1 MRSSLFILLF
11 TTIQMSS
18 QVVSVE
24 ERKIFLDGEEY
35 RINGICYARGEGNG
49 ETSGFSYVD
58 DIPLLVE
65 ANVNTIRT
73 YSQITNVAE
82 LNAFADAGI
91 KIIMHLNENSYTWY
105 VNQYKDHPAILM
117 WESGNEFNYHPEWFE
132 GNVDNWYNQL
142 ETAAANV
149 KTIDPNHPVSTG
161 HGEVP
166 SLDVINSCPSVDVW
180 GMNVYRFLNT
190 TSAIT
195 DLANFSDK
203 AMYISESGADSYN
216 NNQQSE
222 NESQQALA
230 TEQILNTV
238 LSYSDL
244 CVGITLFEFCDEWWK
259 AGDPNSHDPGGFPIS
274 VAFDNFANEEY
285 WGIVNRDRTKKE
297 SFYVVQEIYGNQT
310 GGSGTN
316 EDLITFLES
325 GTWRLHTEV
334 SGYRGVGP
342 GDSFSPEWWNSTANE
357 DLLTNGLYD
366 DRFNFY
372 GTSISGQ
379 SILQV
384 DTGDDGS
391 IMGKKPEI
399 DAAFDPTNNN
409 NYAADNEFNEYY
421 SYPKSDYSDS
431 FVLSNEDETI
441 ETITFDSNGGLG
453 FYTALNN
460 QQYQVLDRTETTMY
474 LRNVGSEE
482 KSWYGK
488 FTTDILS
495 NPEAEQLEM
504 ILFPNPV
511 NTDYVTIKTFL
522 GGIKYVE
529 IFDINGRL
537 VLKQSLQ
544 SELLNISQF
553 NTGLFFVKVTM
564 NGKSSTSKLVVY

>member
-1 MRSSLFILLF
+1 MTRLFFILLF
-11 TTIQMSS
+11 TSLEIFS

-24 ERKIFLDGEEY
+24 DRKIFVDGDEY

-49 ETSGFSYVD
+49 ETSGFSYTD

-65 ANVNTIRT
+65 ANVNTVRT
-73 YSQITNVAE
+73 YSSMTDVNE
-82 LNAFADAGI
+82 LNAFAEAGI

-117 WESGNEFNYHPEWFE
+117 WEFGNEFNYHPEWFG
-132 GNVDNWYNQL
+132 GNIDNWYDLL
-142 ETAAANV
+142 ETAAENV

-161 HGEVP
+161 NGEVP
-166 SLDVINSCPSVDVW
+166 SLEVINSCPSVDVW
-180 GMNVYRFLNT
+180 GMNIYRFLNT
-190 TSAIT
+190 VSAIT
-195 DLANFSDK
+195 ELASYSDK

-216 NNQQSE
+216 NNSQSD

-230 TEQILNTV
+230 TEHILNTV
-238 LSYSDL
+238 LSYSNL
-244 CVGITLFEFCDEWWK
+244 CAGITLFEFCDEWWK
-259 AGDPNSHDPGGFPIS
+259 AGDPSSHDSGGFAVS
-274 VAFDNFANEEY
+274 VAYDNFANEEY

-297 SFYVVQEIYGNQT
+297 SFYVVQEIYGNQ
-310 GGSGTN
+310 GGNGTN

-325 GTWRLHTEV
+325 GTWRLQTEV

-342 GDSFSPEWWNSTANE
+342 GDSFSAEWWNSSANE
-357 DLLTNGLYD
+357 DASTNGLYD

-379 SILQV
+379 SILEI

-399 DAAFDPTNNN
+399 DAAFDPTNSN
-409 NYAADNEFNEYY
+409 NYIADNEFNEYY

-431 FVLSNEDETI
+431 FVLSNEGETT

-460 QQYQVLDRTETTMY
+460 QQYQVIDRTETTMY
-474 LRNVGSEE
+474 LRNVGSEGN
-482 KSWYGK
+482 SWYGK
-488 FTTDILS
+488 FTTDVLS
-495 NPEAEQLEM
+495 NPEVEQLEM

-522 GGIKYVE
+522 RGIKYVE

-537 VLKQSLQ
+537 VLKQSLD

-553 NTGLFFVKVTM
+553 NAGLFFVKVTM
-564 NGKSSTSKLVVY
+564 DGKSSTSKLVVY

>member
-1 MRSSLFILLF
+1 MYC
-11 TTIQMSS
+11 

-49 ETSGFSYVD
+49 ETSGFSYTD

-65 ANVNTIRT
+65 ANVNTVRT
-73 YSQITNVAE
+73 YSSMTDVNE

-117 WESGNEFNYHPEWFE
+117 WEFGNEFNYHPEWFG
-132 GNVDNWYNQL
+132 GNIDNWYNLL

-149 KTIDPNHPVSTG
+149 KTMDPNHPVSTG
-161 HGEVP
+161 NGEVP

-180 GMNVYRFLNT
+180 GMNIYRWLNT

-195 DLANFSDK
+195 DLATYSDK
-203 AMYISESGADSYN
+203 AMYISESGADSFN
-216 NNQQSE
+216 NNTQTV

-244 CVGITLFEFCDEWWK
+244 CAGITLFEFCDEWWK

-564 NGKSSTSKLVVY
+564 DGKSSTSKLVVY

>member
-1 MRSSLFILLF
+1 MTRLFFILLF
-11 TTIQMSS
+11 TSLEILS

-24 ERKIFLDGEEY
+24 DRKIFVDGDEY

-49 ETSGFSYVD
+49 ETSGFSYTD

-65 ANVNTIRT
+65 ANVNTVRT
-73 YSQITNVAE
+73 YSSMTDVNE
-82 LNAFADAGI
+82 LNAFAEAGI

-117 WESGNEFNYHPEWFE
+117 WEFGNEFNYHPEWFG
-132 GNVDNWYNQL
+132 GNIDNWYDLL
-142 ETAAANV
+142 ETAAENV

-161 HGEVP
+161 NGEVP
-166 SLDVINSCPSVDVW
+166 SLEVINSCPSVDVW
-180 GMNVYRFLNT
+180 GMNIYRFLNT
-190 TSAIT
+190 VSAIT
-195 DLANFSDK
+195 ELASYSDK

-216 NNQQSE
+216 NNSQSD

-230 TEQILNTV
+230 TEHILNTV
-238 LSYSDL
+238 LSYSNL
-244 CVGITLFEFCDEWWK
+244 CAGITLFEFCDEWWK
-259 AGDPNSHDPGGFPIS
+259 AGDPSSHDSGGFAVS
-274 VAFDNFANEEY
+274 VAYDNFANEEY

-297 SFYVVQEIYGNQT
+297 SFYVVQEIYGNQ
-310 GGSGTN
+310 GGNGTN

-325 GTWRLHTEV
+325 GTWRLQTEV

-342 GDSFSPEWWNSTANE
+342 GDSFSAEWWNSSANE
-357 DLLTNGLYD
+357 DASTNGLYD

-379 SILQV
+379 SILEI

-399 DAAFDPTNNN
+399 DAAFDPTNSN
-409 NYAADNEFNEYY
+409 NYTADNEFNEYY

-431 FVLSNEDETI
+431 FVLSNEGETT

-474 LRNVGSEE
+474 LRNVGSEGN
-482 KSWYGK
+482 SWYGK
-488 FTTDILS
+488 FTTDVLS
-495 NPEAEQLEM
+495 NPEVEQLEM

-522 GGIKYVE
+522 RGIKYVE

-537 VLKQSLQ
+537 VLKQSLD

-553 NTGLFFVKVTM
+553 NAGLFFVKVTM
-564 NGKSSTSKLVVY
+564 DGKISTSKLVVY

>member
-1 MRSSLFILLF
+1 MTRLFFILLF
-11 TTIQMSS
+11 TSLEIFS

-24 ERKIFLDGEEY
+24 DRKIFVDGDEY

-49 ETSGFSYVD
+49 ETSGFSYTD

-65 ANVNTIRT
+65 ANVNTVRT
-73 YSQITNVAE
+73 YSSMTDVNE
-82 LNAFADAGI
+82 LNAFAEAGI

-117 WESGNEFNYHPEWFE
+117 WEFGNEFNYHPEWFG
-132 GNVDNWYNQL
+132 GNIDNWYDLL
-142 ETAAANV
+142 ETAAENV

-161 HGEVP
+161 NGEVP
-166 SLDVINSCPSVDVW
+166 SLEVINSCPSVDVW
-180 GMNVYRFLNT
+180 GMNIYRFLNT
-190 TSAIT
+190 VSAIT
-195 DLANFSDK
+195 ELASYSDK

-216 NNQQSE
+216 NNSQSD

-230 TEQILNTV
+230 TEHILSTV
-238 LSYSDL
+238 LSYSNL
-244 CVGITLFEFCDEWWK
+244 CAGITLFEFCDEWWK
-259 AGDPNSHDPGGFPIS
+259 AGDPSSHDSGGFAVS
-274 VAFDNFANEEY
+274 VAYDNFANEEY

-297 SFYVVQEIYGNQT
+297 SFYVVQEIYGNQ
-310 GGSGTN
+310 GGNGTN

-325 GTWRLHTEV
+325 GTWRLQTEV

-342 GDSFSPEWWNSTANE
+342 GDSFSAEWWNSSANE
-357 DLLTNGLYD
+357 DASTNGLYD

-379 SILQV
+379 SILEI

-399 DAAFDPTNNN
+399 DAAFDPTNSN
-409 NYAADNEFNEYY
+409 NYTADNEFNEYY

-431 FVLSNEDETI
+431 FVLSNEGETT

-474 LRNVGSEE
+474 LRNVGSEGN
-482 KSWYGK
+482 SWYGK
-488 FTTDILS
+488 FTTDVLS
-495 NPEAEQLEM
+495 NPEVEQLEM

-522 GGIKYVE
+522 RGIKYVE

-537 VLKQSLQ
+537 VLKQSLD

-553 NTGLFFVKVTM
+553 NAGLFFVKVTM
-564 NGKSSTSKLVVY
+564 DGKSSTSKLVVY

>member
-1 MRSSLFILLF
+1 MTRLFFILLF
-11 TTIQMSS
+11 TSLEILS
-18 QVVSVE
+18 QVVSVQD
-24 ERKIFLDGEEY
+24 RKIFVDGDEY

-49 ETSGFSYVD
+49 ETSGFSYTD

-65 ANVNTIRT
+65 ANVNTVRT
-73 YSQITNVAE
+73 YSSMTDVNE
-82 LNAFADAGI
+82 LNAFAEAGI

-117 WESGNEFNYHPEWFE
+117 WEFGNEFNYHPEWFG
-132 GNVDNWYNQL
+132 GNIDNWYDLL
-142 ETAAANV
+142 ETAAENV

-161 HGEVP
+161 NGEVP
-166 SLDVINSCPSVDVW
+166 SLEVINSCPSVDVW
-180 GMNVYRFLNT
+180 GMNIYRFLNT
-190 TSAIT
+190 VSAIT
-195 DLANFSDK
+195 ELASYSDK

-216 NNQQSE
+216 NNSQSD

-230 TEQILNTV
+230 TEHILNTV
-238 LSYSDL
+238 LSYSNL
-244 CVGITLFEFCDEWWK
+244 CAGITLFEFCDEWWK
-259 AGDPNSHDPGGFPIS
+259 AGDPSSHDSGGFPVS
-274 VAFDNFANEEY
+274 VAYDNFANEEY

-297 SFYVVQEIYGNQT
+297 SFYVVQEIYGNQ
-310 GGSGTN
+310 GGNGTN
-316 EDLITFLES
+316 EDLSTFLES
-325 GTWRLHTEV
+325 GTWRLQTEV

-342 GDSFSPEWWNSTANE
+342 GDSFSAEWWNSSENE
-357 DLLTNGLYD
+357 DASTNGLYD

-379 SILQV
+379 SILEI

-399 DAAFDPTNNN
+399 DAAFDPGNNN
-409 NYAADNEFNEYY
+409 NYPADNEFNEYY

-431 FVLSNEDETI
+431 FVLSNEGATS

-474 LRNVGSEE
+474 LRNVGSEGN
-482 KSWYGK
+482 SWYGK
-488 FTTDILS
+488 FTTDVLS
-495 NPEAEQLEM
+495 NPEVEQLEM

-522 GGIKYVE
+522 RGIKYVE

-537 VLKQSLQ
+537 VLKQSLD

-553 NTGLFFVKVTM
+553 NAGLFFVKVTM
-564 NGKSSTSKLVVY
+564 DGKSSTSKLVVY

>member
-1 MRSSLFILLF
+1 MTRLFFILLF
-11 TTIQMSS
+11 TSLEIFS

-24 ERKIFLDGEEY
+24 DRKIFVDGDEY

-49 ETSGFSYVD
+49 ETSGFSYTD

-65 ANVNTIRT
+65 ANVNTVRT
-73 YSQITNVAE
+73 YSSMTDVNE
-82 LNAFADAGI
+82 LNAFAEAGI

-117 WESGNEFNYHPEWFE
+117 WEFGNEFNYHPEWFG
-132 GNVDNWYNQL
+132 GNIDNWYDLL
-142 ETAAANV
+142 ETAAENV

-161 HGEVP
+161 NGEVP
-166 SLDVINSCPSVDVW
+166 SLEVINSCPSVDVW
-180 GMNVYRFLNT
+180 GMNIYRFLNT
-190 TSAIT
+190 VSAIT
-195 DLANFSDK
+195 ELASYSDK

-216 NNQQSE
+216 NNSQSD

-230 TEQILNTV
+230 TEHILNTV
-238 LSYSDL
+238 LSYSNL
-244 CVGITLFEFCDEWWK
+244 CAGITLFEFCDEWWK
-259 AGDPNSHDPGGFPIS
+259 AGDPSSHDSGGFAVS
-274 VAFDNFANEEY
+274 VAYDNFANEEY

-297 SFYVVQEIYGNQT
+297 SFYVVQEIYGNQ
-310 GGSGTN
+310 GGNGTN

-325 GTWRLHTEV
+325 GTWRLQTEV

-342 GDSFSPEWWNSTANE
+342 GDSFSAEWWNSSANE
-357 DLLTNGLYD
+357 DASTNGLYD

-379 SILQV
+379 SILEI

-399 DAAFDPTNNN
+399 DAAFDPGNNN
-409 NYAADNEFNEYY
+409 NYPADNEFNEYY

-431 FVLSNEDETI
+431 FVLSNEGATS

-474 LRNVGSEE
+474 LRNVGSEGN
-482 KSWYGK
+482 SWYGK
-488 FTTDILS
+488 FTTDVLS
-495 NPEAEQLEM
+495 NPEVEQLEM

-522 GGIKYVE
+522 RGIKYVE

-537 VLKQSLQ
+537 VLKQSLD

-553 NTGLFFVKVTM
+553 NAGLFFVKVTM
-564 NGKSSTSKLVVY
+564 DGKSSTSKLVVY